1 MHPQFKPPPGWPT
14 IDEAEGPFVRPAW
27 SKPRTPDGRLID
39 APAPDAFMDTPNG
52 PVGLYTHPPQRHAD
66 SEPERPPPPAQRD
79 PWPTRMLA
87 GGASTAA
94 VLGVIGH
101 YGPGLS
107 QAGHAAEMAGIGVAA
122 TCAGLG
128 ALVMLVK
135 GGGSKSGQNVHVS
148 VNVHATGGNARA
160 SSRSRSK

>member
-1 MHPQFKPPPGWPT
+1 MHPQHTPPPGWPT
-14 IDEAEGPFVRPAW
+14 IDDYDP
-27 SKPRTPDGRLID
+27 D
-39 APAPDAFMDTPNG
+39 APPQVQKAPPGMVWALAPNG
-52 PVGLYTHPPQRHAD
+52 DRVLAYLPPEVETD
-66 SEPERPPPPAQRD
+66 RPPPAAHERD

-148 VNVHATGGNARA
+148 VNVNATGGSARA